1 MSEIGHLPVLPD
13 KLGKVLTHYFF
24 AIVCQNPKSDM
35 PAPCCTQTQDPNQ
48 PPAGRPIPASSESEM
63 RTCIRLCFSDAL
75 RGVLRH
81 EKARQG
87 TSTPTGLKRLK
98 TQNTASYDC
107 NTKWERPYLALPN
120 LCTSANS
127 FRKKNSSTLPTL
139 PQYKFVGTITRK
151 GKMSLVGYSYA
162 VWLQRSILLSENV
175 SPDHQLWSM
184 FLLILIQ
191 KKKPSSE
198 QKPQKK
204 A

>member
-24 AIVCQNPKSDM
+24 AIVCQNPKSHM

-48 PPAGRPIPASSESEM
+48 PPAGRPIPASSGSEM

-87 TSTPTGLKRLK
+87 TEYPNGLK

-107 NTKWERPYLALPN
+107 NAKWERPYLALPN
-120 LCTSANS
+120 LYTSANS

-139 PQYKFVGTITRK
+139 VEMRGIEPLTSRMRKDFENFFGLFFVLFDRFR
-151 GKMSLVGYSYA
+151 
-162 VWLQRSILLSENV
+162 WILLY
-175 SPDHQLWSM
+175 L
-184 FLLILIQ
+184 
-191 KKKPSSE
+191 
-198 QKPQKK
+198 
-204 A
+204 

>member
-1 MSEIGHLPVLPD
+1 
-13 KLGKVLTHYFF
+13 
-24 AIVCQNPKSDM
+24 M

-87 TSTPTGLKRLK
+87 NGGTPTGLKRLK

-107 NTKWERPYLALPN
+107 NAKWERPYLALPN
-120 LCTSANS
+120 LYTSANS

-139 PQYKFVGTITRK
+139 SKGTTFHTVRRKQKAGKHNMRCSFPLFFCPRIYILYFFVFEMHTPN
-151 GKMSLVGYSYA
+151 L
-162 VWLQRSILLSENV
+162 
-175 SPDHQLWSM
+175 
-184 FLLILIQ
+184 
-191 KKKPSSE
+191 
-198 QKPQKK
+198 
-204 A
+204 